1 MRHSTHPCWRELRT
15 VHLGLTT
22 CILTT
27 LQHLGGPADLGP
39 SLLESANSQITNNLP
54 MSTCVLCK
62 PSHHGS
68 HPPPPHAAHTQ
79 ARGPHPNHP
88 WPGQAQSGP
97 TPHPRAT
104 AIKPVNPKLAQGAD
118 PDRPSYPEDTPIKAP
133 ALSTSIPAPGWWQKD
148 PRDSPLKFLPW

>member
-1 MRHSTHPCWRELRT
+1 
-15 VHLGLTT
+15 
-22 CILTT
+22 
-27 LQHLGGPADLGP
+27 
-39 SLLESANSQITNNLP
+39 

-68 HPPPPHAAHTQ
+68 HPPPPHPAHTQ
-79 ARGPHPNHP
+79 ARGPYPNHP

-133 ALSTSIPAPGWWQKD
+133 ALSTSMPAPHEWQLRGPLLCLVHREQIVILQAWIRAWAKGATLAGTQGWALSWTV
-148 PRDSPLKFLPW
+148 PVG